1 VELVPLQ
8 HLRCALLCSLLK
20 CHAVAW
26 GVVCC
31 TVPACQAT
39 CNTTTLLPSCC
50 RYYLSNQDA
59 YRLKLLLPL
68 SEAQQARL
76 QQEQDAEE
84 TGQQLQSS
92 TQLQQIQ

>member
-1 VELVPLQ
+1 
-8 HLRCALLCSLLK
+8 LLL
-20 CHAVAW
+20 H
-26 GVVCC
+26 
-31 TVPACQAT
+31 
-39 CNTTTLLPSCC
+39 CC

-84 TGQQLQSS
+84 ALQQLQTS